1 MASRYAFNT
10 GLKELRFL
18 FCHSSAHGDA
28 TRAFLKR
35 AYPTMKKNNPSIP
48 ILIREALDV
57 EPRVF
62 ARYEF
67 GKEKQ
72 ETLLGLSDKEIEQK
86 VTVLVKNEGQPQQ
99 A

>member
-35 AYPTMKKNNPSIP
+35 AYPTMKKNNPSVP

-62 ARYEF
+62 ARY
-67 GKEKQ
+67 
-72 ETLLGLSDKEIEQK
+72 GLSDKEIEQK

>member
-10 GLKELRFL
+10 GLRELRFL
-18 FCHSSAHGDA
+18 FCHSSTHGDA

-35 AYPTMKKNNPSIP
+35 AYPTMKKNNPSVP

-72 ETLLGLSDKEIEQK
+72 ENLLGLSDKEIEQK
-86 VTVLVKNEGQPQQ
+86 VTVLVKDGLPQQ
-99 A
+99 S

>member
-1 MASRYAFNT
+1 
-10 GLKELRFL
+10 
-18 FCHSSAHGDA
+18 
-28 TRAFLKR
+28 
-35 AYPTMKKNNPSIP
+35 MKKNNPSIP

>member
-1 MASRYAFNT
+1 MASRYAFST

-28 TRAFLKR
+28 TRTFLKR
-35 AYPTMKKNNPSIP
+35 AYPTMKKNNPSTP
-48 ILIREALDV
+48 ILIREALDI

-72 ETLLGLSDKEIEQK
+72 ETLLGLTDKEIEQK
-86 VTVLVKNEGQPQQ
+86 VTALVKNQGQPEQL
-99 A
+99 

>member
-35 AYPTMKKNNPSIP
+35 AYPTMKKNNPSVP

-86 VTVLVKNEGQPQQ
+86 VTVLVKDGLPQQ
-99 A
+99 S

>member
-1 MASRYAFNT
+1 MASKYAFAT

-18 FCHSSAHGDA
+18 FCHTSQHSAA
-28 TRAFLKR
+28 TRDFLKR
-35 AYPTMKKNNPSIP
+35 AYPTMKKNNPYIP
-48 ILIREALDV
+48 VLMREAFGTQ
-57 EPRVF
+57 PRVF

-72 ETLLGLSDKEIEQK
+72 ENLLGLSDQEIEK
-86 VTVLVKNEGQPQQ
+86 VVSALVKPT